1 MYDSVIIGS
10 GPAGLT
16 AAIYLSRAGL
26 KNVIISGAMPGGQ
39 LTSTTDIENFPG
51 FPKGISGFQL
61 MEDMALQAANFGTE
75 TLNTT
80 VTSIDF
86 DSRPFK
92 IHLKNNSILETRSI
106 ILSTG
111 STAKYLGIENE
122 IESIGNGV
130 SACATCDGFFYRGK
144 EVLVIGGGDTAM
156 EEATFLTK
164 LASKVTLVHRRNELR
179 ASAIMQE
186 RARKNKK
193 IEWKL
198 NYTPLKVIT
207 NELGKVSGIELRNNE
222 TNETEVINTD
232 GIFVAIGHKPNTDFL
247 NGKIELDSSG
257 YIITEGKSSKTN
269 ISGVFAAGDVQDSKY
284 QQAITAAGSGAIAA
298 LDAKEYLN
306 ENE

>member
-144 EVLVIGGGDTAM
+144 EVIVIGGGDTAM

-269 ISGVFAAGDVQDSKY
+269 IPGVFAAGDIQDNKY

>member
-39 LTSTTDIENFPG
+39 LTSTTDVENFPG

-75 TLNTT
+75 TLSTT

-92 IHLKNNSILETRSI
+92 IHLKNNSTLETRSI

-186 RARKNKK
+186 RARKNEK

-269 ISGVFAAGDVQDSKY
+269 IPGVFAAGDVQDNKY

>member
-86 DSRPFK
+86 DSKPFK
-92 IHLKNNSILETRSI
+92 IHLKNNSTLETRSI

-144 EVLVIGGGDTAM
+144 EVIVIGGGDTAM

-186 RARKNKK
+186 RARKNEK

-222 TNETEVINTD
+222 TNETEIINTD

-269 ISGVFAAGDVQDSKY
+269 IPGVFAAGDVQDSKY

>member
-80 VTSIDF
+80 VTSIDC

-92 IHLKNNSILETRSI
+92 IHLKNNSTLETRSI

-144 EVLVIGGGDTAM
+144 EVIVIGGGDTAM

-186 RARKNKK
+186 RARKNDK

-222 TNETEVINTD
+222 TNETEIINTD

-269 ISGVFAAGDVQDSKY
+269 IPGVFAAGDVQDSKY

>member
-247 NGKIELDSSG
+247 EGKIELDSSG

-269 ISGVFAAGDVQDSKY
+269 IPGVFAAGDVQDNKY
-284 QQAITAAGSGAIAA
+284 QQAVTAAGSGAIAA
-298 LDAKEYLN
+298 LDVEEYLN

>member
-26 KNVIISGAMPGGQ
+26 KNVIISGTLPGGQ

-92 IHLKNNSILETRSI
+92 IHLKNNSTLETRSI

-144 EVLVIGGGDTAM
+144 EVIVIGGGDTAM

-186 RARKNKK
+186 RARKNDK

-222 TNETEVINTD
+222 TNETEIINTD

-269 ISGVFAAGDVQDSKY
+269 IPGVFAAGDVQDSKY

>member
-26 KNVIISGAMPGGQ
+26 KNVIISGTLPGGQ
-39 LTSTTDIENFPG
+39 LTSTTDVENFPG

-75 TLNTT
+75 TLKTT

-92 IHLKNNSILETRSI
+92 IHLKNNSTLETRSI

-144 EVLVIGGGDTAM
+144 EVIVIGGGDTAM

-186 RARKNKK
+186 RARKNDK

-222 TNETEVINTD
+222 TNETEIINTD

-269 ISGVFAAGDVQDSKY
+269 IPGVFAAGDVQDSKY

>member
-75 TLNTT
+75 TLKTT

-92 IHLKNNSILETRSI
+92 IHLKNNSTLETRSI

-144 EVLVIGGGDTAM
+144 EVIVIGGGDTAM

-186 RARKNKK
+186 RARKNEK

-222 TNETEVINTD
+222 TNETEIINTD

-269 ISGVFAAGDVQDSKY
+269 IPGVFAAGDVQDSKY

>member
-92 IHLKNNSILETRSI
+92 IHLKNNSTLETRSI

-144 EVLVIGGGDTAM
+144 EVIVIGGGDTAM

-186 RARKNKK
+186 RARKNEK

-222 TNETEVINTD
+222 TNKTEIINTD

-269 ISGVFAAGDVQDSKY
+269 IPGVFAAGDVQDSKY

>member
-269 ISGVFAAGDVQDSKY
+269 IPGVFAAGDVQDNKY
-284 QQAITAAGSGAIAA
+284 QQAVTAAGSGAIAA
-298 LDAKEYLN
+298 LDVEEYLN

>member
-75 TLNTT
+75 TLKTT

-92 IHLKNNSILETRSI
+92 IHLKNNSTLETRSI

-144 EVLVIGGGDTAM
+144 EVIVIGGGDTAM

-186 RARKNKK
+186 RASKNDK

-207 NELGKVSGIELRNNE
+207 NELGKVSGIKLRNNE
-222 TNETEVINTD
+222 TNETEIINTD

-269 ISGVFAAGDVQDSKY
+269 IPGVFAAGDVQDSKY

>member
-130 SACATCDGFFYRGK
+130 SACATCDGFFYRRK

-269 ISGVFAAGDVQDSKY
+269 IPGVFAAGDIQDNKY

>member
-92 IHLKNNSILETRSI
+92 IHLKNNSTLETRSI

-186 RARKNKK
+186 RARKNEK

-269 ISGVFAAGDVQDSKY
+269 IPGVFAAGDVQDSKY

>member
-92 IHLKNNSILETRSI
+92 IHLKNNSTLETRSI

-186 RARKNKK
+186 RARKNEK

-222 TNETEVINTD
+222 TNETEIINTD

-269 ISGVFAAGDVQDSKY
+269 IPGVFAAGDVQDSKY

>member
-92 IHLKNNSILETRSI
+92 IHLKNNSTLETRSI

-144 EVLVIGGGDTAM
+144 EVIVIGGGDTAM

-186 RARKNKK
+186 RARKNDK

-269 ISGVFAAGDVQDSKY
+269 IPGVFAAGDVQDSKY

-298 LDAKEYLN
+298 LDAKEYLS

>member
-61 MEDMALQAANFGTE
+61 MEDIALQAANFGTE

-86 DSRPFK
+86 DSKPFK
-92 IHLKNNSILETRSI
+92 IHLKNNSTLETRSI

-144 EVLVIGGGDTAM
+144 EVIVIGGGDTAM

-186 RARKNKK
+186 RARKNEK

-222 TNETEVINTD
+222 TNETEIINTD

-269 ISGVFAAGDVQDSKY
+269 IPGVFAAGDVQDSKY

>member
-92 IHLKNNSILETRSI
+92 IHLKNNSTLETRSI

-144 EVLVIGGGDTAM
+144 EVIVIGGGDTAM

-186 RARKNKK
+186 RARKNEK

-198 NYTPLKVIT
+198 NYTPVKVIT

-222 TNETEVINTD
+222 TNETEIINTD

-269 ISGVFAAGDVQDSKY
+269 IPGVFAAGDVQDSKY

-298 LDAKEYLN
+298 LDAKEYLS

>member
-92 IHLKNNSILETRSI
+92 IHLKNNSTLETRSI

-222 TNETEVINTD
+222 TNKTEIINTD

-269 ISGVFAAGDVQDSKY
+269 VPGVFAAGDVQDSKY

>member
-39 LTSTTDIENFPG
+39 LTSTTDVENFPG

-75 TLNTT
+75 TLKTT

-92 IHLKNNSILETRSI
+92 IHLKNNSTLETRSI

-144 EVLVIGGGDTAM
+144 EVIVIGGGDTAM

-186 RARKNKK
+186 RARKNDK

-222 TNETEVINTD
+222 TNETEIINTD

-269 ISGVFAAGDVQDSKY
+269 IPGVFAAGDVQDSKY

>member
-92 IHLKNNSILETRSI
+92 IHLKNNSTLETRSI

-186 RARKNKK
+186 RARKNDK

-222 TNETEVINTD
+222 TNETEIINTD

-269 ISGVFAAGDVQDSKY
+269 IPGVFAAGDVQDSKY

>member
-156 EEATFLTK
+156 EEATFHTK

-269 ISGVFAAGDVQDSKY
+269 IPGVFAAGDIQDNKY

>member
-80 VTSIDF
+80 VVSIDF

-92 IHLKNNSILETRSI
+92 IHLKNNSTLETRSI

-144 EVLVIGGGDTAM
+144 EVIVIGGGDTAM

-186 RARKNKK
+186 RARKNEK

-222 TNETEVINTD
+222 TNETEIINTD

-269 ISGVFAAGDVQDSKY
+269 IPGVFAAGDVQDSKY